1 MRLTV
6 RTVTM
11 KIEGE
16 KHRMYV
22 RKSDLSG
29 STKARLDGAAIGGIA
44 VTDVLAYWRCGRG
57 ANSA

>member
-16 KHRMYV
+16 KHRMHV

-29 STKARLDGAAIGGIA
+29 SKKVRLDGAAVDGIA

-57 ANSA
+57 AKSA